1 MITMRRAAPVLA
13 VALVIALAFG
23 VLLVADAD
31 AQGARQQFDWILA
44 KRLTVDTTATIGGD
58 ASVGDDLAVTDALTV
73 GGVANLAGNSSVG
86 GTLSVTS
93 DLAVGGDATVVEF
106 LRLTKT
112 GSLTVASG
120 GTITPTASMQM
131 LTAAGAVGAGM
142 GLGTS
147 GQVVTLINT
156 STNAI
161 TISDTVNSQLSGN
174 IALGQY
180 DSLTV
185 VFDGTFWIQLATA
198 NN

>member
-1 MITMRRAAPVLA
+1 MRRAAPVLA
-13 VALVIALAFG
+13 VALVLALVFG

-31 AQGARQQFDWILA
+31 AQASRQKFDWVQA
-44 KRLTVDTTATIGGD
+44 KRLTVETD
-58 ASVGDDLAVTDALTV
+58 ASVGDDLDVTDVLTV
-73 GGVANLAGNSSVG
+73 GGAANLAGNSSVG
-86 GTLSVTS
+86 GTFSVTGNT
-93 DLAVGGDATVVEF
+93 AVGGDLTVVRF
-106 LRLTKT
+106 LGLTKT

-131 LTAAGAVGAGM
+131 LTAAGAVGAGL

-147 GQVVTLINT
+147 GQLVTLIN
-156 STNAI
+156 SGTNAI

-185 VFDGTFWIQLATA
+185 VFDGTYWIQVATS

>member
-1 MITMRRAAPVLA
+1 MTSLRQFAPGIA
-13 VALVIALAFG
+13 VALVLALVLA
-23 VLLVADAD
+23 VLLVPSVD
-31 AQGARQQFDWILA
+31 AQSARQQFDWILA

-73 GGVANLAGNSSVG
+73 GGAANLAGNSSVG

-106 LRLTKT
+106 LGLTKT

-131 LTAAGAVGAGM
+131 LTAAGAVSAGM

-147 GQVVTLINT
+147 GQIVTLINT
-156 STNAI
+156 GTNAI

-185 VFDGTFWIQLATA
+185 VFDGTYWIQLATA

>member
-1 MITMRRAAPVLA
+1 MTSLRRMAPGIA
-13 VALVIALAFG
+13 VALVL
-23 VLLVADAD
+23 VLLLAPLLVPSAD
-31 AQGARQQFDWILA
+31 AQSARQQFDWILA

-73 GGVANLAGNSSVG
+73 GGAANLAGNSSVG

-106 LRLTKT
+106 LGLTKT
-112 GSLTVASG
+112 GSLTVTAG
-120 GTITPTASMQM
+120 GTVTPTASMQM
-131 LTAAGAVGAGM
+131 LSAAGAVSAGM

-147 GQVVTLINT
+147 GQIVTLIN
-156 STNAI
+156 SGTNAI

-180 DSLTV
+180 DSLTMI
-185 VFDGTFWIQLATA
+185 FDGTYWIQLATA